1 MSLRE
6 DLFLLMTS
14 LRSLSF
20 LVLLEDDQETLR
32 KFLPENHVWRDTF
45 GKIARVVYGEGKEQL
60 EQQEVGGGNVA
71 PSFSLSPSF
80 CHQKLIPVGS
90 RDSFVR
96 KAREWRWVQ
105 EMKVRAVTVSDEG
118 DVSDYLLSCFGK
130 MNEIGLRRHATK
142 DNASCV
148 FPPRR

>member
-1 MSLRE
+1 MLCHFVEVCLHADIVLRGLII
-6 DLFLLMTS
+6 LFTVCQS
-14 LRSLSF
+14 
-20 LVLLEDDQETLR
+20 
-32 KFLPENHVWRDTF
+32 
-45 GKIARVVYGEGKEQL
+45 VYGLIITSHHCDQGKEQL

-80 CHQKLIPVGS
+80 CHQKLIPLGHVIHLFEKQGEVEVG
-90 RDSFVR
+90 
-96 KAREWRWVQ
+96 VQ

-130 MNEIGLRRHATK
+130 MNEIGLMRHATK